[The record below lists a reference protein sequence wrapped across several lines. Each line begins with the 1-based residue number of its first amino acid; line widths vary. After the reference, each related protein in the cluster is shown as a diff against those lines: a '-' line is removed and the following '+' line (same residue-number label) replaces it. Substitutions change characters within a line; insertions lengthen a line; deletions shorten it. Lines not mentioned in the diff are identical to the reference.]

1 MTRERLS
8 CANGPAVAGVAE
20 AVAAPAAQPGAQV
33 EPSVAGDH
41 RRAHRAFPEA
51 RTAAPVAAGSLS
63 WAPASRC

>member
-8 CANGPAVAGVAE
+8 CANGPAEAGVAE
-20 AVAAPAAQPGAQV
+20 AVAAAQPGAQV

-41 RRAHRAFPEA
+41 YRAHRAFPEA
-51 RTAAPVAAGSLS
+51 RTAAPIAAGSPS